1 MSITNCDE
9 FYLKKYAKYIEN
21 AVNKF
26 IAKGGGRSSY
36 IKDDLLQEARLA
48 LLKWIKKQPSSNFD
62 ISKSFLFIDK
72 ELFKYV
78 NKNTGIKMD
87 IRRFSEFCKC
97 CQIVPIEDTHI
108 TNCDFSDIDY
118 AIDLNKWEK
127 TLPVKQKVIVA
138 LKLAGFTNMEIS
150 RKLGI
155 PFQNITRYINDS
167 IRNSYNAYFHPEQ
180 NPAPARKRKSKSAPT
195 AA

>member
-87 IRRFSEFCKC
+87 IRRFSEFCKR

-108 TNCDFSDIDY
+108 TDCDFSDIDY

-127 TLPVKQKVIVA
+127 TLPVKQKVIVS

-155 PFQNITRYINDS
+155 PFQNITRYINDA

-180 NPAPARKRKSKSAPT
+180 NPAPVRKRKSKSTPT